1 MVNLK
6 VFKQFL
12 LSKEKQIL
20 LVGIK
25 EGHLEGLLGEG
36 QIQIDGG
43 SNRETDKGVKDP
55 QKKEVGEAEAK
66 ILPKEDSDPV
76 IKQVFL

>member
-1 MVNLK
+1 MEDLREMMSKEKSLRKVNLK

-43 SNRETDKGVKDP
+43 SN
-55 QKKEVGEAEAK
+55 
-66 ILPKEDSDPV
+66 
-76 IKQVFL
+76 

>member
-1 MVNLK
+1 MEDLREMMSKEKSLRKVNLK

-20 LVGIK
+20 LAGIK

-43 SNRETDKGVKDP
+43 SN
-55 QKKEVGEAEAK
+55 
-66 ILPKEDSDPV
+66 
-76 IKQVFL
+76 